1 MTDRA
6 DELAR
11 RLVRVLPDG
20 DGHLGIDIAGTW
32 FDWGSDMQAVAD
44 DITAKLAAAF
54 RAYAE
59 EARREE
65 RIIAAQHTEMR
76 YEDGYACGVADKRA
90 ACAKLVEDH
99 GHSNG
104 RIRASHK
111 HLAAAIRARREKR

>member
-6 DELAR
+6 NELA
-11 RLVRVLPDG
+11 LRVLETCSHG
-20 DGHLGIDIAGTW
+20 V
-32 FDWGSDMQAVAD
+32 SDYDDSYGPCLQCTAVA
-44 DITAKLAAAF
+44 L

-65 RIIAAQHTEMR
+65 RE
-76 YEDGYACGVADKRA
+76 

-111 HLAAAIRARREKR
+111 HLAAAIRARGEKE

>member
-11 RLVRVLPDG
+11 ELTKQLCYAETP
-20 DGHLGIDIAGTW
+20 LTPTGTY
-32 FDWGSDMQAVAD
+32 DLLA
-44 DITAKLAAAF
+44 TAL
-54 RAYAE
+54 RTYAE

-65 RIIAAQHTEMR
+65 RE
-76 YEDGYACGVADKRA
+76 

-111 HLAAAIRARREKR
+111 HLAAAMRTRDGAQS

>member
-1 MTDRA
+1 MTARA
-6 DELAR
+6 GVVAR
-11 RLVRVLPDG
+11 RIIERWNYDG
-20 DGHLGIDIAGTW
+20 LLIDEHRKSLLASEI
-32 FDWGSDMQAVAD
+32 V
-44 DITAKLAAAF
+44 TALC
-54 RAYAE
+54 AYAE

-65 RIIAAQHTEMR
+65 RIIAAKDSQMR
-76 YEDGYACGVADKRA
+76 YADGYDCGVVDERE